1 MKRRIIARSTLEAT
15 GTDSPLGCL
24 GRFKTLAIL
33 AAFTMASYLGA
44 GIAANAASNSTASGS
59 GEIKQV
65 GYSAAKSSS
74 KLKWLPYQ
82 SQAGDTEGDTT
93 HTETVARWTPAVSTN
108 NSQSAI
114 NDLSGD
120 KASSVA
126 SESAEELSEPLILPS
141 AGPSNGIAS
150 PKFRNISNST
160 NAKSL
165 VAQQKENGLQ
175 YRPNGSR
182 TPNAPD
188 QTLEQALTAK
198 NPDVKDGC
206 PSVKDLKKISQLTT
220 NITPSPGEL
229 PRDCPWG
236 GDNFQSRAWSQVTF
250 AWTASGLCNHPLY
263 FEEVQVERYG
273 HTLGPWMQPFA
284 SGAHFFLTLPILP
297 YKMGLELPNEC
308 MYSLGYY
315 RPGDCAPYL
324 IDPLPLS
331 IRAGVFEAGAW
342 VGGAALIP

>member
-1 MKRRIIARSTLEAT
+1 M
-15 GTDSPLGCL
+15 
-24 GRFKTLAIL
+24 
-33 AAFTMASYLGA
+33 AAFTLASYLA
-44 GIAANAASNSTASGS
+44 AAVAANAATDSTASGT
-59 GEIKQV
+59 GEIKKV
-65 GYSAAKSSS
+65 GYSTTKSSS

-82 SQAGDTEGDTT
+82 LQAGDAAEDLTQTEP
-93 HTETVARWTPAVSTN
+93 VARWTSAVSAN
-108 NSQSAI
+108 NAQQSASNAI
-114 NDLSGD
+114 NVPISD
-120 KASSVA
+120 KKSSVA

-141 AGPSNGIAS
+141 AGPGNGTAL
-150 PKFRNISNST
+150 PNFRNIT
-160 NAKSL
+160 QPTRAKSL

-175 YRPNGSR
+175 FKANASR

-188 QTLEQALTAK
+188 QTLEQALSAK

-206 PSVKDLKKISQLTT
+206 PTVKDLKKISQLTT

-236 GDNFQSRAWSQVTF
+236 GENFQSRAWGQVTF
-250 AWTASGLCNHPLY
+250 TWTASGLCHHPLY
-263 FEEVQVERYG
+263 FEEIQVERYG

-308 MYSLGYY
+308 MYTLGYY
-315 RPGDCAPYL
+315 RPGDCAPYM

-331 IRAGVFEAGAW
+331 IRAGLFEAGAW
-342 VGGAALIP
+342 IGGAAIIP